1 MTNNKHYFNF
11 ESITIKGNIGSDI
24 TLKTNTKERL
34 EFLVAVNKYN
44 KQTETKTAKW
54 FKVIVFHDELIVTIK
69 NNTQFYKKGSN
80 VEIQGEIKAEIYKN
94 KPLLKIIA
102 RKVSLN
108 TKKS

>member
-1 MTNNKHYFNF
+1 MNNNKHYFNF

-24 TLKTNTKERL
+24 ILKTSTKERI

-44 KQTETKTAKW
+44 KQTDTKTAKW
-54 FKVIVFHDELIVTIK
+54 FKVIVFYEEIISSIK
-69 NNTQFYKKGSN
+69 DNKEYKKGSN
-80 VEIQGEIKAEIYKN
+80 VEIQGEIKAEIYKD

-108 TKKS
+108 TKES